1 MNLNGWYDT
10 HCHLT
15 DDAYRN
21 DRYEVI
27 QRMKEKNVVA
37 AITLGVD
44 LHSSEHSKNLALL
57 HQPIYFCAGV
67 HPHEADRCN
76 VQELE
81 KNFLPLWMHP
91 KCVAIGEIG
100 IDCYRDYSK
109 IENQELNF
117 LFQLE
122 CAKKIQKPIVIH
134 NRDAQEKIL
143 RCLDQVGYTG
153 TGVWHCF
160 SGDVKLVEEVVARGF
175 YVGFA
180 GNVTYESS
188 PLLEV
193 ALSVPLNR
201 LLIETDAPW
210 LAPMPFRKSRNE
222 PSYVAYTA
230 SFLAQ
235 QFGIEETEFQNQLA
249 KNTIQ
254 LFQLNESKEQK

>member
-1 MNLNGWYDT
+1 MITWYDT

-15 DDAYRN
+15 ENAYQK

-27 QRMKEKNVVA
+27 QRMKAIHGV

-44 LHSSEHSKNLALL
+44 VATSEHSKSLALL
-57 HQPIYFCAGV
+57 HSHIYFCAGI

-76 VQELE
+76 AKNYQPQLE
-81 KNFLPLWMHP
+81 TLWQHP
-91 KCVAIGEIG
+91 KCVAVGEIG
-100 IDCYRDYSK
+100 LDNFRDYSK
-109 IENQELNF
+109 IENQAWNF

-122 CAKKIQKPIVIH
+122 CAKAFHKPIVIH
-134 NRDAQEKIL
+134 NRNASDQIL
-143 RCLDQVGYTG
+143 KCLDQVRYSG

-160 SGDVKLVEEVVARGF
+160 SGDKALVEEVVARGF
-175 YVGFA
+175 YVSFA

-193 ALSVPLNR
+193 ALSVPLDR

-210 LAPMPFRKSRNE
+210 LAPNPLRKTRNE
-222 PSYVAYTA
+222 PSYVAYTG

-235 QFGIEETEFQNQLA
+235 QFGIEETEFQKQLA
-249 KNTIQ
+249 KNSQQ
-254 LFQLNESKEQK
+254 LFQF